1 MIIIIIVT
9 LGVIALGFI
18 LYKILKEESTVFKE
32 EKKIENEKKEKEKAE
47 NKVIN
52 IWEKIAES
60 GFDNYLNEIQN
71 DSEELFKTKVEIQ
84 TKLRSYVKAGD
95 TNNIRMCNEYLK
107 KIDEVKK
114 KGN

>member
-1 MIIIIIVT
+1 MIIIIVI
-9 LGVIALGFI
+9 LIVIALGFI
-18 LYKILKEESTVFKE
+18 LYKILKEETAVLKE
-32 EKKIENEKKEKEKAE
+32 EKKIENEKKAKEKAE
-47 NKVIN
+47 KKVN
-52 IWEKIAES
+52 VWEKISES

-71 DSEELFKTKVEIQ
+71 DSEELFRAKVEIQ